1 MKRFLFSFGALV
13 VSTLGVWGQKSAID
27 DFLNQNKGLIEDTWY
42 KTLHS
47 NPETSTKEVNT
58 SALLK
63 ASLRD
68 MGYGIVDS
76 LGLYS
81 FAGILKNGEG
91 PVIYYRTDMD
101 GLPIRE
107 ETGAVYASK
116 NEGAMHACGHD
127 IHMSTWLAVAK
138 YMASAKKEWRG
149 TLVMIAQSAEE
160 TAQGAKR
167 ILAAD
172 NFKRLPTASLF
183 LGFHDHAELPSGSV
197 GFCDGYAMAAV
208 DMMNIT
214 IFGVGGHG
222 ATPQKTIDP
231 VLLSANFIT
240 SLQSIV
246 SRNLDPNDPA
256 VITVGAIQGGTVGN
270 IIPDRVLLKLTIRSF
285 SADSRN
291 KILERIKTLGIHLA
305 QSAGLPPEKTPQFDL
320 LDMTIPSVYND
331 PETGRWIKSVLIK
344 NGMENRIH
352 STQPVMIGEDFSIYR
367 SIAPA
372 YMLWLGTLD
381 DVRKEKVKSA
391 GGVVPLLHTAR
402 FLPDYQT
409 AIPGGVKI
417 MTALLLDKMK
427 K

>member
-1 MKRFLFSFGALV
+1 MRRWVTLLNFLV
-13 VSTLGVWGQKSAID
+13 VLCSQANGQKTTID
-27 DFLNQNKGLIEDTWY
+27 DFLIQHKELIEVSWY

-47 NPETSTKEVNT
+47 NPETSTKEANT

-63 ASLRD
+63 SSLRK
-68 MGYGIVDS
+68 MGYAIVDS

-81 FAGILKNGEG
+81 FAGVLKNGDG

-101 GLPIRE
+101 GLPIQE
-107 ETGAVYASK
+107 ETGAEYASK

-138 YMASAKKEWRG
+138 YMSSVKKEWRG
-149 TLVMIAQSAEE
+149 TLVMLAQSAEE

-167 ILAAD
+167 ILGSE
-172 NFKRLPTASLF
+172 NFKQLPTPSLF

-197 GFCDGYAMAAV
+197 GFCDGYSMAAV

-214 IFGVGGHG
+214 IFGIGGHG

-256 VITVGAIQGGTVGN
+256 VITVGVIQGGTVGN
-270 IIPDRVLLKLTIRSF
+270 IIPDRVVLKLTIRSF
-285 SADSRN
+285 SAESRK
-291 KILERIKTLGIHLA
+291 KILERIKILGEHLA
-305 QSAGLPPEKTPQFDL
+305 LSAGLPAEKTPHFDL

-331 PETGRWIKSVLIK
+331 PEVGGWIKNTLIK
-344 NGMENRIH
+344 NGLQEKIH
-352 STQPVMIGEDFSIYR
+352 TAAPVMIGEDFSIYR
-367 SIAPA
+367 SLAPA

-381 DVRKEKVKSA
+381 AARKEKVKSS
-391 GGVVPLLHTAR
+391 GGTIPLLHTAR

-417 MTALLLDKMK
+417 MATLLLDRMK